1 MKKKLLSVL
10 SFIVVLVLAG
20 TVGTFIGKGIYQ
32 LRYFSSLP
40 EYEIPADVK
49 KASYCPLCEKV
60 PTNGPLMVDTNG
72 GRVGEI
78 QIFDTERENRLK
90 ISEKRDYGCMRMGGS
105 GYCTVYA
112 FPDNCYAD
120 VSIQRDNLSKY
131 SKDAAELYYC
141 EKCVENFDLLD
152 PDCNYVVVDGYD
164 RENLQYFNLRDIE
177 KVGLTIRHYTFEF
190 KEKNEYRFA
199 FRVVS
204 NYFDGGRE
212 LDYLNE

>member
-10 SFIVVLVLAG
+10 CFVVVLVLAG

-40 EYEIPADVK
+40 EYAPPTAVK
-49 KASYCPLCEKV
+49 SNQYCPLCEKV
-60 PTNGPLMVDTNG
+60 PTNGPLMVDTNS

-78 QIFDTERENRLK
+78 QIFDTELQNRLK

-105 GYCTVYA
+105 GYCTVYT